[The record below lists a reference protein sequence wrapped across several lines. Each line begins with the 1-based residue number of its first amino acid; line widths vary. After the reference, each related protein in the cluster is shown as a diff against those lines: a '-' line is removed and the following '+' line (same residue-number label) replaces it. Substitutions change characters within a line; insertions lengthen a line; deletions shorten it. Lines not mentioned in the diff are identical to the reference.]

1 MTARL
6 RKASAL
12 RARLTFTRCEGPQAL
27 RREGAALSPLFFLEL
42 DHGTVVAPVIVFARH
57 G

>member
-1 MTARL
+1 M